1 MVTDS
6 DPCAT
11 AAGVTR
17 TREPMTTVPVRE
29 LMITRAGA
37 SPGSMSSSC
46 SCDTNAMR

>member
-17 TREPMTTVPVRE
+17 TWEPITTVPVRE
-29 LMITRAGA
+29 LTITRAGA
-37 SPGSMSSSC
+37 SPGSISTASSV
-46 SCDTNAMR
+46 DR